1 MGYIWT
7 VALGRAPRLP
17 GTKTKGAILPKCW
30 LIRVCP
36 TIESCCGV
44 TQYVTDPKTLL
55 FPFIDFPIL
64 RPIDSAPSYLI
75 QNYFICLLNFF
86 TLKIHSVN
94 FCFYWAAYSRGEGGV
109 KAKGP
114 QLELN
119 LWHRVYMQHILKL
132 LAWHCSLFSGS
143 AYLRCSSKWK
153 GAVCVQKNNRKN
165 KRSSVSH
172 NAVSPRNLF
181 MKYFNRSQFPV
192 KCHYSVSAHTH
203 ASQSATINWTSFP
216 GDNFRL
222 LGRL

>member
-153 GAVCVQKNNRKN
+153 GAVCVCVFKRITERTNVRQYHTTLFHLATYLWNISTGANFLLSVITVFLHTRTPRK
-165 KRSSVSH
+165 VPQLIGLH
-172 NAVSPRNLF
+172 
-181 MKYFNRSQFPV
+181 
-192 KCHYSVSAHTH
+192 
-203 ASQSATINWTSFP
+203 
-216 GDNFRL
+216 FREIISDC
-222 LGRL
+222 

>member
-153 GAVCVQKNNRKN
+153 GAVCVCVCVFKRWWIRLNKWTHESLIAAQRTAFYLSSGCSYMKNHLFSPKRKI
-165 KRSSVSH
+165 V
-172 NAVSPRNLF
+172 
-181 MKYFNRSQFPV
+181 
-192 KCHYSVSAHTH
+192 
-203 ASQSATINWTSFP
+203 NWTLYEK
-216 GDNFRL
+216 RVK
-222 LGRL
+222 